1 MIDLMLAVACSL
13 AIAMI
18 FKWAG
23 RQRLD
28 RLTLLTVNYAAAAV
42 LAAALLA
49 LGAPGSASLAAQ
61 PALLALGG
69 VTGVLFIG
77 TFFLYALATEIA
89 GMSLS
94 VGVMRVSVVIPFLAS
109 WFVWG
114 EVPTPAQ
121 GVGLVLA
128 ALAFFL
134 IARRP
139 RPAARHAGTA
149 GRTFG
154 LLALVFCAGGLV
166 DVIMKV
172 FDEAFA
178 AQNSAAAFLLLV
190 YGVACGVG
198 VVLVGARRLRTGLLP
213 GGAVLAW
220 GVVLGLVNYGSTA
233 FFLRAIRQLSGPFVF
248 PANNIALVLGG
259 ALLGVLVWSE
269 PLSRI
274 NTLGLALAAVALL
287 LLNL

>member
-1 MIDLMLAVACSL
+1 M
-13 AIAMI
+13 
-18 FKWAG
+18 
-23 RQRLD
+23 
-28 RLTLLTVNYAAAAV
+28 
-42 LAAALLA
+42 
-49 LGAPGSASLAAQ
+49 
-61 PALLALGG
+61 
-69 VTGVLFIG
+69 
-77 TFFLYALATEIA
+77 
-89 GMSLS
+89 
-94 VGVMRVSVVIPFLAS
+94 AS
-109 WFVWG
+109 WFIWG

-139 RPAARHAGTA
+139 RAAGAYPEAT

-166 DVIMKV
+166 DVIMKL
-172 FDEAFA
+172 FDEVFA
-178 AQNSAAAFLLLV
+178 AESSTAAFLLLV
-190 YGVACGVG
+190 YGVAWGVG
-198 VVLVGARRLRTGLLP
+198 MTLVVGQRVRSGGWP

-259 ALLGVLVWSE
+259 ALLGVLVWGE
-269 PLSRI
+269 PLSRV
-274 NTLGLALAAVALL
+274 NAWGLALAAIALL